1 MRDYRR
7 VGRSA
12 RAAATPYH
20 IAKHEAA
27 LARATEMLAYRKQGM
42 KDHEIGKLFGVS
54 GAAVYNA
61 IRRQGLK

>member
-7 VGRSA
+7 VGRSG

-20 IAKHEAA
+20 IAQHEAA
-27 LARATEMLAYRKQGM
+27 LARATAMFELRKQGM

-54 GAAVYNA
+54 AAAVYFA

>member
-7 VGRSA
+7 VGRSG

-20 IAKHEAA
+20 IEAHEKA
-27 LARATEMLAYRKQGM
+27 LARATAMLALRKQGM
-42 KDHEIGKLFGVS
+42 KDAEIGKLFGVS
-54 GAAVYNA
+54 AAAVYFA